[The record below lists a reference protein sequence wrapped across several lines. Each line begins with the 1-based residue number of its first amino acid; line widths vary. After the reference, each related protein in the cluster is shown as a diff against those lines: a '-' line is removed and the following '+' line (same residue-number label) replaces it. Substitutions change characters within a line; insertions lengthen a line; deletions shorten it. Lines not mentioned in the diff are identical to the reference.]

1 MAFESI
7 DQSAE
12 KESAASDKLIASH
25 PSLKG
30 RWARVVPIVFI
41 TYSLA
46 YVVRA
51 NFGFGAAAGLAK
63 TLHITQASGLCSA
76 LSFFFGYFL
85 FQIPW
90 RSLCAKALCP
100 QAHLS
105 CTGDMGNPRRTD
117 RSDQELLAA
126 GS

>member
-7 DQSAE
+7 DQCAE
-12 KESAASDKLIASH
+12 KGSAASDKLIASH

-51 NFGFGAAAGLAK
+51 NFGFGAAAGLAQ
-63 TLHITQASGLCSA
+63 TLHITPSQWA
-76 LSFFFGYFL
+76 LLGSLFFF
-85 FQIPW
+85 
-90 RSLCAKALCP
+90 
-100 QAHLS
+100 
-105 CTGDMGNPRRTD
+105 
-117 RSDQELLAA
+117 
-126 GS
+126 